1 MSSGLLHIGFSQRSM
16 LAPFVH
22 SHTANRVFTGI
33 IAEGVS
39 RIELVSSKA
48 LVEVVRLVKETG
60 RKHQRGGRLIARC
73 FARPLPVPSQRTF
86 TDESQARVH

>member
-1 MSSGLLHIGFSQRSM
+1 MSSGLLYIGFSQRSM
-16 LAPFVH
+16 LALFIH

-48 LVEVVRLVKETG
+48 LVEAVRLVKEAC
-60 RKHQRGGRLIARC
+60 RKHQRDGRFLARC
-73 FARPLPVPSQRTF
+73 FARSLPVPSQRTF